1 MLRLAGLKR
10 YLALESPARSDERDV
25 DGAGAEEG
33 IDLVERNGRWPL
45 AMHDPLGHFSKQPP
59 KSARLGQR
67 ACAL

>member
-45 AMHDPLGHFSKQPP
+45 AMHDPLGHSSKHPP
-59 KSARLGQR
+59 KGARLGQDTG
-67 ACAL
+67 AF